1 MQPFWR
7 RSILYFTAVQVVGV
21 AAIVGIVFV
30 FLTAQVTDS
39 RTQSQFHSRLGE
51 LLETVES
58 TLQIACFAKDEVLAT
73 EVANGLLKNSEVLG
87 VVITGG
93 GIKLGDKFKPIS
105 TPALLERANDTRL
118 VRKITSPFDPDE
130 VVGEIQLIPNPL
142 ANDQFVRANVG
153 FVAML
158 LGLQLVVVVAAVLAV
173 VLMRIIR
180 PMKGMSDGLH
190 KMGVHGDNTLLRLPS
205 GQEETE
211 IGRLVHDINQLT
223 TTLLNAHD
231 EERAAR
237 LQHEVDERKYH
248 AIFDNADSG
257 IYITNEDGWL
267 ESWNRSLATLFA
279 LPQMADTRDTI
290 NVTHLPWRDPQ
301 RLVALMQTCIADNK
315 PQADDLEFQSPNRSP
330 RWLRVALTP
339 IGGNRAQGL
348 VSDVTEHK
356 NAEAQARRETIT
368 DPLTGLLNRRG
379 FFERAENLIASC
391 LQPPHAGF
399 ALVLIDLDGFKR
411 INEAMGLPSGDKI
424 LAKSAARLQS
434 CLKSSDVIA
443 RLGGDTFGVILQAT
457 AHEENVVN
465 IANRIVQTL
474 GTFLEVDNTPL
485 RLGASLGV
493 ATYPEDGTDLPTLI
507 RNTELALDRARAG
520 GGSRMAFFEATMAK
534 DAENRRSLE
543 NDLQQAIRQNE
554 FRLFFQ
560 PIIDLPSRRMAG
572 AEALIRWKHP
582 TRGMVAPD
590 AFIPLSEESGLI
602 IDIGLWTL
610 EVACQQLAAW
620 QAQGQDYYLS
630 LNVSGRQIPEGLPPQ
645 ILGDAVKRHGVDP
658 NKLVIEITEGVLL
671 GDFAKAQ
678 TWLMAVRAQ
687 GFQIYL
693 DDFGTGYSSL
703 SYLKRFPLDTLKIDK
718 SFIRDMGE
726 DNSDRTLVEAIVAMA
741 GSLGL
746 SVVAEGVETDVQLT
760 LLNQIGCRYVQGYHF
775 SKPVPAEEFAAVAAR
790 IGKMLLN
797 APLSPEV

>member
-1 MQPFWR
+1 MRSFWR
-7 RSILYFTAVQVVGV
+7 HSILYFTAVQVVGV

-30 FLTAQVTDS
+30 FLTAQVTDN
-39 RTQSQFHSRLGE
+39 RTQSQFHNRLGE

-58 TLQIACFAKDEVLAT
+58 TVQIACFTKDEALAT

-87 VVITGG
+87 VVITSGNV
-93 GIKLGDKFKPIS
+93 KLGDKFKPIS
-105 TPALLERANDTRL
+105 TPALLARANNTRL
-118 VRKITSPFDPDE
+118 VRKITSPFDSTD
-130 VVGEIQLIPNPL
+130 VVGEIQLVPNPQ

-180 PMKGMSDGLH
+180 PIKGMSDGLH
-190 KMGVHGDNTLLRLPS
+190 KMGVRGDNNLLRLPT

-211 IGRLVHDINQLT
+211 IGRLANDINQLT
-223 TTLLNAHD
+223 TTLLSAHD

-257 IYITNEDGWL
+257 IYISNKDGWL
-267 ESWNRSLATLFA
+267 ESWNRSLSTLLA
-279 LPQMADTRDTI
+279 LPEMADTVHAI
-290 NVTHLPWRDPQ
+290 NLSNLPWRDPQ
-301 RLVALMQTCIADNK
+301 QLMALMQTCITSNK
-315 PQADDLEFQSPNRSP
+315 PQADDLEFQGKNNHL

-339 IGGNRAQGL
+339 IDGKRAQGL
-348 VSDVTEHK
+348 VTDVTEHK

-379 FFERAENLIASC
+379 FFEHAEKVIGSC
-391 LQPPHAGF
+391 AQRPDANF

-443 RLGGDTFGVILQAT
+443 RLGGDTFVVILQAD
-457 AHEENVVN
+457 APKGYVVN
-465 IANRIVQTL
+465 IGNRIVQTL
-474 GTFLEVDNTPL
+474 GAFLEVDNTSL
-485 RLGASLGV
+485 RLGASLGI
-493 ATYPEDGTDLPTLI
+493 ATYPDDGTDLPTLI
-507 RNTELALDRARAG
+507 RNTELALDRARSG
-520 GGSRMAFFEATMAK
+520 GGGRIAFFEATMAK

-543 NDLQQAIRQNE
+543 SDLQLAIRNNE

-560 PIIDLPSRRMAG
+560 PIIDLASRRMAG

-582 TRGMVAPD
+582 TRGMVPPD

-610 EVACQQLAAW
+610 DMACQQLAAW
-620 QAQGQDYYLS
+620 QAQGKDYYLS
-630 LNVSGRQIPEGLPPQ
+630 LNVSGRQIPEGLPPH
-645 ILGDAVKRHGVDP
+645 ILKETVNRHGVTP
-658 NKLVIEITEGVLL
+658 SRLVIEITEGVLL
-671 GDFAKAQ
+671 GDFAQAQ
-678 TWLMAVRAQ
+678 AWLTAVRDQ
-687 GFQIYL
+687 GFCIYL

-718 SFIRDMGE
+718 SFVRDMGE
-726 DNSDRTLVEAIVAMA
+726 DNSDRALVEAIVAMA
-741 GSLGL
+741 HSLGL
-746 SVVAEGVETDVQLT
+746 SVVAEGVETDSQLA
-760 LLNQIGCRYVQGYHF
+760 LLNQIGCHYVQGYYF
-775 SKPVPAEEFAAVAAR
+775 SRPVPAEEFAAVATR
-790 IGKMLLN
+790 IAEMLQNHKL
-797 APLSPEV
+797 